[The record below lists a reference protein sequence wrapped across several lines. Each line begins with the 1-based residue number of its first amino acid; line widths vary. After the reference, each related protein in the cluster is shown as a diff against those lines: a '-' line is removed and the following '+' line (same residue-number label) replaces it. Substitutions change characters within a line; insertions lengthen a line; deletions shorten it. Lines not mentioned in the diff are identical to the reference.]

1 MNDRRPH
8 RRGFTL
14 VELVTVLG
22 IIGILITLLLP
33 AVQSSRENARR
44 LQCEKNLMQLGIAL
58 ANYAST
64 HEVLPPGVVNAM
76 GPISNLPVGYHMSW
90 VVQILPFLE
99 ERNIYNHIDFA
110 QNAYSGANMTA
121 FFPRIDIFM
130 CPSDPR
136 MASMSYMGCHHDAE
150 APIDADNHGVLFLNS
165 HIAYDDVGDGLAYTI
180 LLGEARESTTLGWAS
195 GTRATLRNAGHALS
209 EPELTLPPWSGRAA
223 NAVPIPPDM
232 DDESQEDEGNPLAEF
247 VTGLVQSGTLPMYH
261 VGGFSS
267 NHSQGVNFLLCD
279 GSTRFV
285 KRTTNPDILRRL
297 ANRDDGF
304 VISDNDF

>member
-1 MNDRRPH
+1 MNRRH
-8 RRGFTL
+8 RRGFSL

-22 IIGILITLLLP
+22 IISILITLLLP

-58 ANYAST
+58 ANYSST
-64 HEVLPPGVVNAM
+64 HEVLPPGVVNAK

-99 ERNIYNHIDFA
+99 ERNIYNHVDFS
-110 QNAYSGANMTA
+110 QGAYAAANMSA
-121 FFPRIDIFM
+121 FFPRIQVFM
-130 CPSDPR
+130 CPSDVR
-136 MASMSYMGCHHDAE
+136 NDNMHYMGCHHDAE

-165 HIAYDDVGDGLAYTI
+165 RIAYDDIGDGLAYTI
-180 LLGEARESTTLGWAS
+180 VLGEARQSTTLGWAS

-209 EPELTLPPWSGRAA
+209 DAELTLPAWSGRSA

-232 DDESQEDEGNPLAEF
+232 GDEFQEDEGNPLADF
-247 VTGLVQSGTLPMYH
+247 VTVLVQNGTLPMYY

-267 NHSQGVNFLLCD
+267 NHIQGLNFLFCD

-297 ANRDDGF
+297 ANRDDGL
-304 VISDNDF
+304 VISDDEF

>member
-1 MNDRRPH
+1 MNGRHRH

-58 ANYAST
+58 ANYSST
-64 HEVLPPGVVNAM
+64 HEVLPPGVVNDR
-76 GPISNLPVGYHMSW
+76 GPISNLPVGYHLSW

-99 ERNIYNHIDFA
+99 ERNIYNHVDFT
-110 QNAYSGANMTA
+110 QGAYAPANMSA
-121 FFPRIDIFM
+121 FFPRLNVFM
-130 CPSDPR
+130 CPSDTR
-136 MASMSYMGCHHDAE
+136 NDNMHYMGCHHDAE
-150 APIDADNHGVLFLNS
+150 APIDANNHGVLFLNS
-165 HIAYDDVGDGLAYTI
+165 RIAYDDVGDGLAYTI
-180 LLGEARESTTLGWAS
+180 LLGEARQTTTLGWAS

-209 EPELTLPPWSGRAA
+209 DAELTLPPWSGRSA
-223 NAVPIPPDM
+223 NAVPIPLDM
-232 DDESQEDEGNPLAEF
+232 DNEFQEDEGNPLADF
-247 VTGLVQSGTLPMYH
+247 VTGLVQNGTLPMYY

-267 NHSQGVNFLLCD
+267 NHTQGVNFLLCD

-304 VISDNDF
+304 VISDTDF